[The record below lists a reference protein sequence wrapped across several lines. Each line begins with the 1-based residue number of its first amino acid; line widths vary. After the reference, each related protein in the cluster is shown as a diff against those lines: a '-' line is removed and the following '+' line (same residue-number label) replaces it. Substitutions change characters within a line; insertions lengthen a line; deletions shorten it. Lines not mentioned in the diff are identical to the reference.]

1 MSSLLNAF
9 SLEITAADGA
19 ALASVLELLPPATEV
34 SITCLP
40 DEAADLR
47 LAAATA
53 VKAAGFIPV
62 PHICARGVGSSTEL
76 TRFAQ
81 RATTE
86 AGTDRAFVIAGDV
99 AKPVGP
105 YQDALAVINSG
116 LLARH
121 GFSRI
126 GIAGYPDGHPHISQ
140 DALWAAL
147 QAKRDSLKRQNHSY
161 EIVTQFS
168 FDKDAILAWLK
179 RLRAD
184 GEQSLVRI
192 GIPGPTSVRSLM
204 SFAARCGVAAS
215 TKALAKYG
223 LSLTKLVG
231 QTGPDRMLRQLQDE
245 LQPSVH
251 GAVAIHFFPFGG
263 VRRSLEWIQQYQ
275 LGARPR

>member
-1 MSSLLNAF
+1 MSALLNAF
-9 SLEITAADGA
+9 SLEITAADSA
-19 ALASVLELLPPATEV
+19 ALANVRELLPPATEV

-40 DEAADLR
+40 NEVGDLR
-47 LAAATA
+47 LTGATA

-62 PHICARGVGSSTEL
+62 PHICARGIRSSAEL
-76 TRFAQ
+76 TEFVQ
-81 RATTE
+81 RATTD
-86 AGTDRAFVIAGDV
+86 AGADCAFVIAGDV

-105 YQDALAVINSG
+105 YQDALAVIDSG

-121 GFSRI
+121 GIGRI
-126 GIAGYPDGHPHISQ
+126 GIAGYPDGHPQISQ
-140 DALWAAL
+140 EALWAAL
-147 QAKRDSLKRQNHSY
+147 RAKRAALKRQNHSY

-168 FDKDAILAWLK
+168 FDKDAILDWLK

-184 GEQSLVRI
+184 DEQSLVRI

-275 LGARPR
+275 LATRPH